1 MQEQAYEDAGLL
13 SYEYQELES
22 SGDYTPG
29 SVSSRKFGKI
39 PIKPNFIFDLKSTE
53 NVSRFMSYQKTCSK
67 VSKTLM
73 QIYLCRQL
81 HHLQLPP
88 LRQLQQPPRP
98 LLQQQQLRRQQ
109 LRRQRQLQQSK
120 N

>member
-1 MQEQAYEDAGLL
+1 M
-13 SYEYQELES
+13 
-22 SGDYTPG
+22 T
-29 SVSSRKFGKI
+29 
-39 PIKPNFIFDLKSTE
+39 STE

-67 VSKTLM
+67 VSKMLM

-98 LLQQQQLRRQQ
+98 LLQQQPQRQQ
-109 LRRQRQLQQSK
+109 LRRRQLQQSQ